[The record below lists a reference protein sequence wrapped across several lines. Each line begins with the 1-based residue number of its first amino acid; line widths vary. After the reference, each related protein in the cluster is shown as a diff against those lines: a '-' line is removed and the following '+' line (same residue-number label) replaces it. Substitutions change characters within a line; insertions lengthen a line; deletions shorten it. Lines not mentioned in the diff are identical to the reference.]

1 MRNNQSTNIN
11 DESSSYNNSKGCFV
25 IIFYSLP
32 TAAVPEVS
40 SYKSSLNFAQMK
52 FIVTAALQHG

>member
-1 MRNNQSTNIN
+1 MRNNHFN

-52 FIVTAALQHG
+52 FIVTAPLQHG